1 MKAFLLAA
9 GLGTR
14 MRPLTDQTP
23 KCLLTIGGIAMVDI
37 WLDAMLR
44 AGVSDVLVN
53 LHHLADQVEA
63 HVARRRRPPAVRL
76 SYEPALLGS
85 AGTLAANRD
94 FVASE
99 EFFLACYVDNLTD
112 FDLSVL
118 VERHRS
124 WGGLA
129 TLALIHTD
137 ESRAKGIV
145 ELDADGIVASFEE
158 KPKAPK
164 SDLANAGIYAFAPSV
179 IEFIAKPPAD
189 IGYDLLPRL
198 VGKMQ
203 GFVIDAYLRDVGS
216 SPEAYLAAEREWAAR
231 ASA

>member
-14 MRPLTDQTP
+14 LRPLTDQTP
-23 KCLLTIGGIAMVDI
+23 KCLLPIGGIAILDL
-37 WLDAMLR
+37 WLDAMVR
-44 AGVSDVLVN
+44 AGVTDVLVN
-53 LHHLADQVEA
+53 LHHLADQVKA

-76 SYEPALLGS
+76 CYEPTLLGS
-85 AGTLAANRD
+85 AGTLAANRT
-94 FVASE
+94 FVAGE

-129 TLALIHTD
+129 TLALMHTD
-137 ESRAKGIV
+137 EPHAKGIV

-158 KPKAPK
+158 KPEAPK

-179 IEFIAKPPAD
+179 IDSIAKSPAD
-189 IGYDLLPRL
+189 IGYDLLPQL
-198 VGKMQ
+198 VGKAQ
-203 GFVIDAYLRDVGS
+203 GFVIDAYLRDIGT
-216 SPEAYLAAEREWAAR
+216 PGAYAAAEREWAAR
-231 ASA
+231 MSA